1 MSQLSTAGRL
11 LEYLERESRTLRDT
25 VTNAAGVLPVR
36 ADRVMRGEGRLSLA
50 EQLRLAEA
58 TLVVAPKFSR
68 HAKRLRAQT
77 LAAHSYEAGKNVVC
91 HRDAPV
97 ERWERSAVLR
107 G

>member
-1 MSQLSTAGRL
+1 MSQVSTAGRL
-11 LEYLERESRTLRDT
+11 LKDLERESRALRDT
-25 VTNAAGVLPVR
+25 VTNAAGVMSAR
-36 ADRVMRGEGRLSLA
+36 ADRAMRGDGRLSLA

-68 HAKRLRAQT
+68 AATRLRAQA
-77 LAAHSYEAGKNVVC
+77 LAAQSYELGESVVC

-97 ERWERSAVLR
+97 DRWERSTIVR

>member
-11 LEYLERESRTLRDT
+11 LKELERESRAIRDT
-25 VTNAAGVLPVR
+25 VTNAAGVLPTR
-36 ADRVMRGEGRLSLA
+36 ADRAMRGEGKLSLA

-58 TLVVAPKFSR
+58 TLVVAPKLSR
-68 HAKRLRAQT
+68 QAIRLREQT
-77 LAAHSYEAGKNVVC
+77 LATQSYVLGENVVC

-97 ERWERSAVLR
+97 ERWERSSVLR

>member
-11 LEYLERESRTLRDT
+11 LKELERESRAIRDM
-25 VTNAAGVLPVR
+25 VTNAAGVLPLR
-36 ADRVMRGEGRLSLA
+36 ADRAMRGETKLSLA

-58 TLVVAPKFSR
+58 TLVVAPKFAR
-68 HAKRLRAQT
+68 QAVRLREQT
-77 LAAHSYEAGKNVVC
+77 LATQSYELGENVVC

-97 ERWERSAVLR
+97 DRWERSTALH

>member
-11 LEYLERESRTLRDT
+11 LNELDRESRALRDT
-25 VTNAAGVLPVR
+25 VTNAAGVLPAR
-36 ADRVMRGEGRLSLA
+36 ADRVMRGEDRFSLA

-68 HAKRLRAQT
+68 QAMRLRAQT
-77 LAAHSYEAGKNVVC
+77 LATRSYEHGDNVVC